1 MHDDLEGID
10 VTNFYYRNLILKL
23 NREIESKCV
32 FLSDDADL
40 ADEDPFVGSKPPKRE
55 RTSYNDA
62 IKSFLEDSKQI
73 KQDKLELERAREA
86 RLAEESKMKNDLGR
100 GTMAADK
107 ARMENDRKR
116 EETFAN
122 LMLEVL
128 NTLKH

>member
-1 MHDDLEGID
+1 M
-10 VTNFYYRNLILKL
+10 KL
-23 NREIESKCV
+23 NREIESKWV

-73 KQDKLELERAREA
+73 KSKELKLQQDKLELERAREA

-100 GTMAADK
+100 ERMAADK

-122 LMLEVL
+122 SMLEVL
-128 NTLKH
+128 KTLKH